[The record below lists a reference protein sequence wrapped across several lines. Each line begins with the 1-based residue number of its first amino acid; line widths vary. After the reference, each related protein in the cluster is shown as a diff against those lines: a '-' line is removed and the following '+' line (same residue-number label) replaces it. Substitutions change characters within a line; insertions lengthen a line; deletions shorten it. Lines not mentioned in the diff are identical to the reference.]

1 MIAWLFAHL
10 FVPLPPNYEPF
21 TKNKRMKRLLLGAMT
36 MMAMTTL
43 AQNTPASQMERLDR
57 GVVALPAAS
66 GSGNFVSWRLL
77 GTDDETATTFDLLR
91 GGKVIR
97 TDMTLTNYLDASGSS
112 ISEYQVVTK
121 VNGTATDTSAVVKPW
136 GKPYLKLALQ
146 RPATGAQGGTYSP
159 NDCSVGDV
167 DGDGQYEIIVKWDP
181 SNAKDNSQGGMTD
194 NVLLDCYELDGTMLW
209 RIDLGV
215 NIRAGAHYTQFQVYD
230 YDGDGRAE
238 LICKTAPGSK
248 DGTGNYVNQ
257 AATDPAIKAASNTK
271 DWRNSGGR
279 INGGHEY
286 LTVFEGLTGKAIH
299 TIAYN
304 PNRNA
309 TSDLSEAAGTFNWGD
324 SGKNDNGSYG
334 NRGERHLA
342 ATAYLDGPDKLPS
355 AIMVR
360 GYYTFAYIWAVDFDG
375 QQLKPRWLHRSDTK
389 TAYKV
394 VDYTASEAGTTKNY
408 TPKAATGN
416 KLGSRT
422 MYGNGNHN
430 LTIGDVDGDGC
441 DEIVWGSAALD
452 QDGTL
457 LYATGYGHG
466 DAIHMGAMIPG
477 RKGLQVFQI
486 HEEGGYTNYGWD
498 LHDAATGEVLFKATG
513 TDDNG
518 RGMAAQLSNES
529 AEWWFSSA
537 ADRNQRSAVTG
548 EIASTKSASVNFR
561 IYWDGSLQDALL
573 DGNVVDKW
581 NGSGFSRLFTP
592 STIGPSSTCN
602 GTKKTP
608 NLLADLFGDWRE
620 ELVLWGEENGN
631 SVLAIY
637 STNIETGYAIPTL
650 MHDHTYRMAVC
661 WQNTAYNQPPHLGYN
676 LMLSMQPG
684 FINAADEQT
693 AAIGEELTFTCK
705 TRNVKSVMLDTTT
718 LPDGTKK
725 RFMAPDGFTFSF
737 DSSKQIVV
745 LTGTPTQTGDYQFLF
760 KMTTTDGESLTHL
773 LTVHVSDQTGIKTLE
788 DNCHP
793 GQTVYDVQGRCRRQ
807 MKTGLNII
815 RECGKTRK
823 IIY

>member
-1 MIAWLFAHL
+1 
-10 FVPLPPNYEPF
+10 
-21 TKNKRMKRLLLGAMT
+21 MKRLLLGAMT

-324 SGKNDNGSYG
+324 SGKNDNGSIFVAG
-334 NRGERHLA
+334 IIRIRVDGGINFIDVAVATFKAVIRGVFRCLVK
-342 ATAYLDGPDKLPS
+342 DS
-355 AIMVR
+355 
-360 GYYTFAYIWAVDFDG
+360 
-375 QQLKPRWLHRSDTK
+375 
-389 TAYKV
+389 V
-394 VDYTASEAGTTKNY
+394 VDVEA
-408 TPKAATGN
+408 
-416 KLGSRT
+416 
-422 MYGNGNHN
+422 
-430 LTIGDVDGDGC
+430 
-441 DEIVWGSAALD
+441 
-452 QDGTL
+452 
-457 LYATGYGHG
+457 
-466 DAIHMGAMIPG
+466 
-477 RKGLQVFQI
+477 
-486 HEEGGYTNYGWD
+486 
-498 LHDAATGEVLFKATG
+498 
-513 TDDNG
+513 
-518 RGMAAQLSNES
+518 
-529 AEWWFSSA
+529 
-537 ADRNQRSAVTG
+537 
-548 EIASTKSASVNFR
+548 
-561 IYWDGSLQDALL
+561 
-573 DGNVVDKW
+573 
-581 NGSGFSRLFTP
+581 
-592 STIGPSSTCN
+592 
-602 GTKKTP
+602 
-608 NLLADLFGDWRE
+608 
-620 ELVLWGEENGN
+620 
-631 SVLAIY
+631 
-637 STNIETGYAIPTL
+637 
-650 MHDHTYRMAVC
+650 
-661 WQNTAYNQPPHLGYN
+661 
-676 LMLSMQPG
+676 
-684 FINAADEQT
+684 FI
-693 AAIGEELTFTCK
+693 F
-705 TRNVKSVMLDTTT
+705 
-718 LPDGTKK
+718 
-725 RFMAPDGFTFSF
+725 
-737 DSSKQIVV
+737 
-745 LTGTPTQTGDYQFLF
+745 
-760 KMTTTDGESLTHL
+760 
-773 LTVHVSDQTGIKTLE
+773 
-788 DNCHP
+788 
-793 GQTVYDVQGRCRRQ
+793 
-807 MKTGLNII
+807 
-815 RECGKTRK
+815 
-823 IIY
+823 